1 MKKSLFTIRYRVLII
16 VLTSLVV
23 LGSVVPLLNITINPD
38 LESYL
43 PDDMESKVNNKK
55 ISEYFGNEETL
66 LLILESDDVLES
78 TTLQRLEALSET
90 FSRNEAFEQVFSLFQ
105 TKNIRSEDGMM
116 MVNPVVEFIP
126 ESAEE
131 REALRESIRGNELA
145 NGLVVSADFRY
156 TMLML
161 TTNRDVSDEELVGIV
176 QQSLKDIPG
185 NEQVYLTGQPYLRY
199 EANEKI
205 SRDILVLLPI
215 ALLVMLLM
223 LWFSFREIKAVML
236 PFAVVIISTL
246 FAMALIPA
254 LGWELS
260 LIGILIP
267 IMMIAIANNYGV
279 HFIARYQELH
289 AAHPRRSTQ
298 KLIQESFSYLK
309 KPVLLC
315 GLTTI
320 VGVLGLV
327 MHLLLP
333 ASQMGVVA
341 SIAIAFAL
349 LLSLSFI
356 PAVMSYM
363 KKSKPH
369 KHFEGGNSGFFRNML
384 IWIGDKIR
392 IHPRSVLV
400 VFVVFFVL
408 GGLGVIGLQV
418 AGDSNKVLPKNHEF
432 NRAIALA
439 NEHFGG
445 SKVINILF
453 SGDAKDPALLNR
465 IDRYETELNKIP
477 EVGRTTS
484 LAMMLRTM
492 SKALN
497 DSTDEGFDAIPPS
510 ADAVSQYLEL
520 YAMSADPADF
530 ERFVDFDYAHLLL
543 TIQYQAESLPDINA
557 LEDQIHRIIENEPV
571 PVLIGGL
578 SLTDKEISASVE
590 SGQYYSLLFALLAI
604 FFLLSLIFKSWIA
617 GLLGSIPLIFAVL
630 CTFGLMGWMGIELNI
645 VTALL
650 SSISIGLGVDFSI
663 HVFWRLKHELAL
675 NPNWLVSVPAAI
687 LGIGRGISINAISV
701 MIGFSVLFL
710 SSFPFIQSFA
720 LLIIL
725 SLFLCLVSALVLVPT
740 LCLLIQPSFLINN
753 NSKNK
758 IR

>member
-16 VLTSLVV
+16 VITSLIV
-23 LGSVVPLLNITINPD
+23 LGSIIPIMNITINPD

-43 PDDMESKVNNKK
+43 PDEMESKVNNKK
-55 ISEYFGNEETL
+55 ISEFFGNEETL

-78 TTLQRLEALSET
+78 ATLKKLEALSES

-105 TKNIRSEDGMM
+105 TKNIRSEEGMM
-116 MVNPVVEFIP
+116 IVNPVIEYIP

-131 REALRESIRGNELA
+131 RETLRESLRNNEMA

-161 TTNRDVSDEELVGIV
+161 TTNRAIADAQLIKIV
-176 QQSLKDIPG
+176 QQTLKDIPG
-185 NEQVYLTGQPYLRY
+185 SEQVYLTGQPYLRY

-223 LWFSFREIKAVML
+223 LWVSFREIRAVML

-267 IMMIAIANNYGV
+267 IMMIAIANNYGI

-289 AAHPRRSTQ
+289 AENPDRSIH
-298 KLIQESFSYLK
+298 KLLHESYSYLK

-341 SIAIAFAL
+341 SIAIGFAL

-369 KHFEGGNSGFFRNML
+369 KHFDGDSSGFFRNML
-384 IWIGDKIR
+384 NWIGNKIR

-400 VFVVFFVL
+400 VFVVFFVVCS
-408 GGLGVIGLQV
+408 LGVIGLQV
-418 AGDSNKVLPKNHEF
+418 AGDSNKVLPKSHEF
-432 NRAIALA
+432 NRAIVLA
-439 NEHFGG
+439 NQHFGG

-453 SGDAKDPALLNR
+453 SADAKDPELLNR
-465 IDRYETELNKIP
+465 IDQYETELNKIP
-477 EVGRTTS
+477 EVGRTAS
-484 LAMMLRTM
+484 LATMLRMM

-497 DSTDEGFDAIPPS
+497 DSTDAGFDAIPPS

-530 ERFVDFDYAHLLL
+530 ERFVDFDYSHLLL
-543 TIQYQAESLPDINA
+543 TIQYQAESLSDINA
-557 LEDQIHRIIENEPV
+557 IENQIHKLLENESV
-571 PVLIGGL
+571 PVVIGGL
-578 SLTDKEISASVE
+578 SLTDKEISASVQ
-590 SGQYYSLLFALLAI
+590 SGQYYSLLFALVAI
-604 FFLLSLIFKSWIA
+604 FFLLSLIFKSWTA
-617 GLLGSIPLIFAVL
+617 GWLGSIPLVFAVL
-630 CTFGLMGWMGIELNI
+630 CTFGLMGWLGIELNI

-675 NPNWLVSVPAAI
+675 NPNWLVSVPSAI

-701 MIGFSVLFL
+701 MVGFSVLFL

-725 SLFLCLVSALVLVPT
+725 SLFLCLISALVLIPT
-740 LCLLIQPSFLINN
+740 LCLLIQPSFLLTYK
-753 NSKNK
+753 SKTK
-758 IR
+758 IK